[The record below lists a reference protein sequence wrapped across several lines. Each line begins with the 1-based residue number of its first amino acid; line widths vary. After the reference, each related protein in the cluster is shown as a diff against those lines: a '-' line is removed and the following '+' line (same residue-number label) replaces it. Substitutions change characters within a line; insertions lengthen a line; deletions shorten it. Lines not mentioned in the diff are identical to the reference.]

1 MRLLNSHDNNIR
13 MFIEG
18 DVEYMKPPARSSS
31 TSGMAKTKKRKVGV
45 EDDNDEADEVDDESE
60 ELKKVSAPR
69 NPKITTINRKQSK
82 DKKKRKSTSKK

>member
-1 MRLLNSHDNNIR
+1 MRLVNSHDNNICL
-13 MFIEG
+13 FIEG

-31 TSGMAKTKKRKVGV
+31 TSGMAKTKKRKVGA
-45 EDDNDEADEVDDESE
+45 EDDDEADGVDDESE

-82 DKKKRKSTSKK
+82 DKKKRKSMSKK